1 MGGGGANVCVI
12 ATGRETY
19 KFGEKGELIM
29 ADNPKISQIKLP
41 NGSTYDIEDANVGI
55 SSTYDETDNEVI
67 LVVGSLG
74 DADSTEY

>member
-1 MGGGGANVCVI
+1 
-12 ATGRETY
+12 
-19 KFGEKGELIM
+19 M